1 MKSCHNDEY
10 EKICKLKVCKLKAKE
25 ALVGDLTVCHDQT
38 VKGNLTVL
46 GTTTTGSSVVN
57 HNETVKGNFSVLG
70 STNLNDLTVNGNTN
84 VAGLTAKTIVT
95 ENLVATDSLTA
106 NKANILDASI
116 ENLDVKTITHIHT
129 INSDIT
135 NTETLVADGAFI
147 DHADIGC
154 LKQFDCQ
161 RWDTPN
167 YDRFKQGT
175 LPKLNPVPWS
185 PGTYEYENLTH
196 LALPEQG
203 NNWSAVV
210 RGFINFNTA
219 SASEKLQFYAGA
231 VNRLYRLVIN
241 RAWYAQEEEIKV
253 GFLQGWNNYQ
263 GGTLMQPAIPNDQ
276 QKYASDAL
284 QIILNGFLTIN
295 VADLNSSE
303 ATNYYNH
310 LTICKV
316 FIEAWDLG
324 DFDTS
329 NMGAE
334 YANVTNKH
342 MRSNYCWL
350 FNNFPPLINFSF
362 VVAAGINS
370 DPQYLL
376 TWARALP
383 ILFTYFETVMN
394 QHIQAG
400 LDGLKLGFYPHVL
413 RVNPYDSKG
422 KSTMG
427 APEPEYNYEQYI
439 IDDVAN
445 NSLAITDN
453 SISNAQQD
461 FDIVD
466 LSFEENLSDDV
477 LFGFNSI
484 GGTNP
489 QYLIDLVVNAGEMSS
504 IEGEAIM
511 AFCKDKYYSSVMPA
525 MKRFLNAYYFD
536 VDSPMVRALRLTRW
550 DDFGGEWGLKLLV
563 DANSLVKGKKKIG
576 GEDVLIDALGPT
588 VVIYD
593 TSMNPLAIS
602 LQDIDLQRDKVYGK
616 REYQSAVEI
625 ILGVSADSDIPTFQ
639 KEDPLQPY
647 NPTTNPYKVIF
658 LDDPLVS
665 LVEKINISGV
675 EMVNYFGDLIDWN
688 LNLWSQ
694 DKFGLP
700 WNQVFP
706 SQAAAIDALKFDDR
720 YIADLE
726 DPFDPVTKGGN
737 YAFIQHYTPRVD
749 NLGPLYDWNILR
761 SYYDNGPKDVPKLKL
776 RLDGRVDGP
785 ILKDRDGNVLYDPD
799 APVGPDGFIDITAL
813 YNASLVDRN
822 LQSYWRTLGNIPIA
836 NGLSSRYH
844 YFNFD
849 FAQRAYKSYITGGVD
864 PTPQPIMGQFFS
876 PYIWETF
883 HKRMGTKYL
892 QTTTASASN
901 YDTSTKLITY
911 INYLDAG
918 DIRKSSQ
925 QGGRRSTFVH
935 EWLMGH
941 AMQQPLI
948 QMIASLGLS
957 PWTANAFLNG
967 AVAEGWAVFVETFFC
982 ATYTTYLS
990 ETDHYFNYT
999 SNNGPADPKAVVS
1012 QLLNA
1017 SRVAARLKWDTA
1029 YHGGIINPDT
1039 GVEYSMADFFRGFKA
1054 NTFGTFDANTEVA
1067 QRIPVTPSQ
1076 ALNYGLAFC
1085 TLVGLFQQLSKPTA
1099 EGGIGTEKFNELQ
1112 ANGNKAFKYFFD
1124 FVLIDTVGAFLG
1136 SIKPAYDSLVKKI
1149 ANGIPPFDDPN
1160 YDGYPIGAFPVTT
1173 NAYVE
1178 GSNPAVYEYTSD
1190 PFISGGFSF
1199 KFPDSATPV

>member
-1 MKSCHNDEY
+1 MKKSCRNDEY

-25 ALVGDLTVCHDQT
+25 ALVGDLTVCHDET
-38 VKGNLTVL
+38 VKGDLTVL
-46 GTTTTGSSVVN
+46 GTTTTDSLVVN
-57 HNETVKGNFSVLG
+57 HNETVKGDLSVLG
-70 STNLNDLTVNGNTN
+70 STTLNDLTVNGSTVVKNITADT
-84 VAGLTAKTIVT
+84 VTAKTVNSDLVNAKVLLAETGVVDNLTVQDTVT
-95 ENLVATDSLTA
+95 IKTA
-106 NKANILDASI
+106 NIR
-116 ENLDVKTITHIHT
+116 V
-129 INSDIT
+129 T
-135 NTETLVADGAFI
+135 NTNTLMADGAFI
-147 DHADIGC
+147 DHADVGC
-154 LKQFDCQ
+154 LKQFDCE
-161 RWDTPN
+161 RWVTPD
-167 YDRFKQGT
+167 YDRFKQGA
-175 LPKLNPVPWS
+175 LPKLTKVF
-185 PGTYEYENLTH
+185 GTDTYEYENLTH

-219 SASEKLQFYAGA
+219 TSSEKLQFYAGA
-231 VNRLYRLVIN
+231 VNRLYRLVID
-241 RAWYAQEEEIKV
+241 RAWSAQEQEIKV

-276 QKYASDAL
+276 QKFAADAL
-284 QIILNGFLTIN
+284 QQILNGFLTIN

-310 LTICKV
+310 ITICKV
-316 FIEAWDLG
+316 FIEAWLLG

-376 TWARALP
+376 TWARSLP

-439 IDDVAN
+439 IDAVAN

-489 QYLIDLVVNAGEMSS
+489 QYLIDLVVNAGEMSGV
-504 IEGEAIM
+504 EGEAIM

-536 VDSPMVRALRLTRW
+536 ESSPMVRALRLTRW

-563 DANSLVKGKKKIG
+563 DNNSLVKGKKKVG

-602 LQDIDLQRDKVYGK
+602 LKDIDLQRDEAYGK

-625 ILGVSADSDIPTFQ
+625 ILGLSSDSDIPAFE

-647 NPTTNPYKVIF
+647 NPVSNPYKVIF

-665 LVEKINISGV
+665 LVEKIHTSGV

-694 DKFGLP
+694 QKFGQP

-726 DPFDPVTKGGN
+726 DPFNPTTQGGN

-813 YNASLVDRN
+813 YNASLVDRS

-864 PTPQPIMGQFFS
+864 PTPQPVMGQFFS

-892 QTTTASASN
+892 QTTTASASS
-901 YDTSTKLITY
+901 YDPVSKLITY
-911 INYLDAG
+911 TNYLDAG
-918 DIRKSSQ
+918 DIRASSQ

-1029 YHGGIINPDT
+1029 YHGIISGNKT
-1039 GVEYSMADFFRGFKA
+1039 SMADFFRGFKQD
-1054 NTFGTFDANTEVA
+1054 TYGTFDANTEVA
-1067 QRIPVTPSQ
+1067 QRIPVTPGQ
-1076 ALNYGLAFC
+1076 ALNYALAFC
-1085 TLVGLFQQLSKPTA
+1085 TLVGLFQRLSQPILPNGT
-1099 EGGIGTEKFNELQ
+1099 GGIGQAKFDELQ

-1136 SIKPAYDSLVKKI
+1136 SIGPAFDNLVYKI
-1149 ANGIPPFDDPN
+1149 SNNIAPFDDPN
-1160 YDGYPIGAFPVTT
+1160 YDGYPLGAFNVTT
-1173 NAYVE
+1173 NAYVV

-1199 KFPDSATPV
+1199 KFPDSAIPL